1 MSGGL
6 QVPVSISCGFG
17 GADGL
22 QYFTLGRY
30 RLKDMKGQVEAVQQ
44 KVMLQGMADMHRQQQ
59 VPPCHLLRAAEL
71 YCCDRSAREKF
82 PEAGL

>member
-1 MSGGL
+1 
-6 QVPVSISCGFG
+6 
-17 GADGL
+17 
-22 QYFTLGRY
+22 
-30 RLKDMKGQVEAVQQ
+30 
-44 KVMLQGMADMHRQQQ
+44 VMLQGMADMHRQQQ